1 MGLHCV
7 QRKVSNFL
15 LWLFYGF
22 RGNNMDDIL
31 FPMKHKK
38 WKKFLYKKVGTK
50 NQVDRSNVVKQ
61 A

>member
-31 FPMKHKK
+31 FPVKHKK
-38 WKKFLYKKVGTK
+38 
-50 NQVDRSNVVKQ
+50 
-61 A
+61 

>member
-15 LWLFYGF
+15 LWLFYGS

-31 FPMKHKK
+31 FPAKQKK
-38 WKKFLYKKVGTK
+38 IQEISLKKVGTE
-50 NQVDRSNVVKQ
+50 NQVNRSNVAKH